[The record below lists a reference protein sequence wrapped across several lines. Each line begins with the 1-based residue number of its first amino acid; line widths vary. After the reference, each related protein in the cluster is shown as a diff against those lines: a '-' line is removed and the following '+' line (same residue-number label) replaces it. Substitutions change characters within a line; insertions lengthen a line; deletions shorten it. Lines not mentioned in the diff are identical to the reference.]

1 MLFNKQSVGYRFTTE
16 VLIEHSQDLTMETE
30 RIIEELLV
38 PNSKFTVVIYKH
50 GIFVITLNI

>member
-1 MLFNKQSVGYRFTTE
+1 MLFNKQSVGYHFTVE

-38 PNSKFTVVIYKH
+38 PNSSPLSFTSKVYS
-50 GIFVITLNI
+50 